1 MKKLPSETFCVLPF
15 MHAAVSPT
23 GSFRV
28 CCNSNPKNNKI
39 WKTENKE
46 YKMFRDDINEVWN
59 SPDYKKIRKQFIDG
73 ERPETC
79 QRCFR
84 EEDAGIRSPRIGYNE
99 KWWKDDVK
107 VAEEIPLDIRY
118 VDIRLGNL
126 CNLKC
131 RMCNPWSSS
140 MWVKDWNSIVDTAE
154 LAPNAPLSDE
164 DLDWMGKLGEWPDK
178 EQTGVNFVEIAHS
191 IEEIYLTGGEPTLAL
206 SQYKLFD
213 YCIENDLASN
223 IRLKY
228 NTNLTNVPQKML
240 DYWKHFKRVQLN
252 ASIDAV
258 GDRDRYIRYP
268 STWEKIEENFDKL
281 NGLPNVAIQIH
292 CTVQVLNVCALD
304 QLFDW
309 IKSKNIQD
317 DQIYLNILNHP
328 ECMNIRSLPIALKNL
343 AQLRLAEY
351 THIPKVEDVIK
362 YMWAEDWHEKR
373 WQEFVD
379 YNNKADEL
387 QRGNLLEVCT
397 EFNGYV

>member
-1 MKKLPSETFCVLPF
+1 
-15 MHAAVSPT
+15 MHVAISPT
-23 GSFRV
+23 GSYRV
-28 CCNSNPKNNKI
+28 CCNSNPKNNRI
-39 WKTENKE
+39 MKTENKE
-46 YKMFRDDINEVWN
+46 FKFFRDDVNDVWN
-59 SPDYKKIRKQFIDG
+59 SPDYKRIRQQFIDG

-99 KWWKDDVK
+99 KWWKDDVQ
-107 VAEEIPLDIRY
+107 VAEEIPVDVRY

-140 MWVKDWNSIVDTAE
+140 MWVKDWNSVVGTAE
-154 LAPNAPLSDE
+154 LQPNEPLSE
-164 DLDWMGKLGEWPDK
+164 GDLDWMGKMGEWPDWEK
-178 EQTGVNFVEIAHS
+178 TGVNFVEIAGT

-213 YCIENDLASN
+213 YCIENNLAKN

-252 ASIDAV
+252 ASIDAI

-268 STWEKIEENFDKL
+268 STWKKIEENFDKL
-281 NGLPNVAIQIH
+281 NDLPNVNMQIH
-292 CTVQVLNVCALD
+292 CTVQVLNICALD
-304 QLFDW
+304 ELLEW
-309 IKSKNIQD
+309 ALSKDLQPE
-317 DQIYLNILNHP
+317 QIYLNILNHP
-328 ECMNIRSLPIALKNL
+328 ECMNIRSLPMQLKNL
-343 AQLRLAEY
+343 AQLRLQDY
-351 THIPKVEDVIK
+351 LHIPKVEDTIK

-373 WQEFVD
+373 WPEFVA
-379 YNNKADEL
+379 YNTSVDEL
-387 QRGNLLEVCT
+387 QRGNLLEACP
-397 EFNGYV
+397 EFVTFV